1 MLEALTQEHAPA
13 SNSYEPIRQLLQ
25 TLSHQYDPIDFSNAR
40 QLAQQLRSIAKQLEA
55 ASETP
60 AIAERSFKD
69 DAIHGN
75 AFGLESLEK
84 NWAAASPE
92 QGDSGMLSGLRC
104 LQHSSC

>member
-13 SNSYEPIRQLLQ
+13 SNSYEPVRQLLQ
-25 TLSHQYDPIDFSNAR
+25 TLSNQYDPIDCFNAR
-40 QLAQQLRSIAKQLEA
+40 QLAQQLRSIAEQLEA
-55 ASETP
+55 ASESP

-69 DAIHGN
+69 DAIRGN
-75 AFGLESLEK
+75 TFGLESLEK
-84 NWAAASPE
+84 SWAAASSE